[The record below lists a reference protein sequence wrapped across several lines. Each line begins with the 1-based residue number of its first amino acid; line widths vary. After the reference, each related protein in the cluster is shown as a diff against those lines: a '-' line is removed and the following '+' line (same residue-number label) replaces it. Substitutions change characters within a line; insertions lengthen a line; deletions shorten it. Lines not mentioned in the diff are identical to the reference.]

1 MSRETERFFKAF
13 HEYLKSEH
21 IVLKNEADAEKYL
34 NQFMENYNQDLLET
48 PFDGE
53 RAPNTSD
60 DYLQLAMEADTP
72 EDALVYAKR
81 ALTADK
87 GNLDAEIMIAELT
100 SKDDDALQK
109 KYQSI
114 LKKGKKQL
122 TEAGFWNEEYFGDFW
137 MILETRPYMRVR
149 YGYIEHLISQGKLR
163 KAIAECEDMLKLCET
178 DNMGIRYKLIHLY
191 AFYEDEL
198 SAMRLYKRYDG
209 FQDTMLLLP
218 LILLYHR
225 LDHYVQARKYLKLL
239 CSANPETENFFLQL
253 KEDDI
258 EEMFADVIEEGAY
271 QYNSAE
277 EFVMAIMENM
287 YFYTLTGS
295 GLAWIARELDK

>member
-1 MSRETERFFKAF
+1 MSRETESFFKAF

-21 IVLKNEADAEKYL
+21 IVLKNEEDVEKHL
-34 NQFMENYNQDLLET
+34 NQFMESYNQDLLEAS
-48 PFDGE
+48 FDGE
-53 RAPNTSD
+53 CAPNTSD

-72 EDALVYAKR
+72 EDALAYAKR

-87 GNLDAEIMIAELT
+87 GNLDAEVMIAELT
-100 SKDDDALQK
+100 SKDDDTLQK
-109 KYQSI
+109 KYQNI

-122 TEAGFWNEEYFGDFW
+122 TEAGFWNEECFGDFW

-149 YGYIEHLISQGKLR
+149 YGYIEHLISQGKMR

-178 DNMGIRYKLIHLY
+178 DNMGIRYKMMHLY
-191 AFYEDEL
+191 ALYEDEL

-218 LILLYHR
+218 LILLYYR
-225 LDHYVQARKYLKLL
+225 LDNYVQARKYLKLL

-253 KEDDI
+253 MEDDV
-258 EEMFADVIEEGAY
+258 EEMLADVIEEGAY

>member
-21 IVLKNEADAEKYL
+21 IELKNEADAQKYL
-34 NQFMENYNQDLLET
+34 SQFMENYNQDLLEK

-87 GNLDAEIMIAELT
+87 SNLDAEIMIAELT

-109 KYQSI
+109 KYQNI

-163 KAIAECEDMLKLCET
+163 KAIAECEDMLKLSET
-178 DNMGIRYKLIHLY
+178 DNMGIRYKLMHLY
-191 AFYEDEL
+191 ALYEDEL

-225 LDHYVQARKYLKLL
+225 LDNYVQARKYLKLL

-253 KEDDI
+253 KEDDV

-295 GLAWIARELDK
+295 GLAWITRELDK